1 MAESAAQSPSHS
13 TIDLSAASADL
24 TILIPAYN
32 EEAGIKPTLETLI
45 AEPALKNA
53 KIFVVDDGSTD
64 NTAEIAGAF
73 ERVRVLR
80 HKNNQGYGAGIKTG
94 TRHADTTYVAWFDA
108 DGQHRSED
116 LVSMFELAIREEYD
130 AVIGERTSESAVV
143 KSRVAGKYVL
153 KQIARFVTGRKIHD
167 INCGLRVFRRDLL
180 ENYLP
185 LLPDGFS
192 ASTTSLLLFIKR
204 NRHFCFAP
212 VVVDARAGTSTVK
225 QVRDGLKAIHLMTRI
240 LFLFSALKAFAIAAS
255 VFIALGL
262 AYGIGWA
269 LYYQKGFPVLGALIV
284 LIGVVL
290 FCIGIVSD
298 QISSLRI
305 ELMERGSDVRQ
316 GDWKTRV
323 RSE

>member
-1 MAESAAQSPSHS
+1 METEQERSLLEASH
-13 TIDLSAASADL
+13 DL

-32 EEAGIKPTLETLI
+32 EEAGLGPCLETLL
-45 AEPALKNA
+45 AEPDIKNA
-53 KIFVVDDGSTD
+53 TVIVIDDGSTD
-64 NTAEIAGAF
+64 KTAEIAARYD
-73 ERVRVLR
+73 RVKVLR

-94 TRHADTTYVAWFDA
+94 TRHATTTYVAWFDA
-108 DGQHRSED
+108 DGQHRSQD
-116 LVSMFELAIREEYD
+116 LVAMYDLALREEYD

-153 KQIARFVTGRKIHD
+153 KQIARFVTGRRIHD

-192 ASTTSLLLFIKR
+192 ASTTSLLVFIKR

-212 VVVDARAGTSTVK
+212 VVVEARAGTSTVK
-225 QVRDGLKAIHLMTRI
+225 QVRDGMKAIHLMTRI
-240 LFLFSALKAFAIAAS
+240 LFLFSAFKTFAISAAI
-255 VFIALGL
+255 FIAVGML
-262 AYGIGWA
+262 YGISWA
-269 LYYQKGFPVLGALIV
+269 IYNGAGFPVLAALIV

-298 QISSLRI
+298 QISALRI